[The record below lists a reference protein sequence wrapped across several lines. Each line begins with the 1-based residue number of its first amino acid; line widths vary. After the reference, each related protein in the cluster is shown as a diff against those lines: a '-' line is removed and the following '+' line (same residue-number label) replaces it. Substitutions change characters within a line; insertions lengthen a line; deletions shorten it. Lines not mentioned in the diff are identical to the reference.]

1 MRAKSSRSCS
11 PSPPCSCSRPP
22 GSASNAGASARRR
35 HEQPGAHAARTARL
49 VARRAG
55 RASRRLA
62 PDRERDRDEQVR
74 PEPAARVPHRT
85 PVPPFDRIHFRT
97 RQGLTVSTR
106 TLIRIAAVVAL
117 LAYLGYTH
125 FAKPNHGAHAY
136 TAAPI
141 AAHAKTFTLG
151 TLAFSACELPQKK
164 SGATT
169 SAYCAPLRV
178 PENRAAPDGR
188 QIDLRLALIKSDAAA
203 ADTDIVVFL
212 AGGPGQSA
220 IDTWPRIAGAFAPLK
235 RHHHILL
242 LDQRGT
248 GQSNPLLCPGRSDEP
263 KPTDLDDSTDPKRM
277 AQAARAC
284 REAIAAKAD
293 ARFYTTTD
301 AVADLEAL
309 RQALGAPLF
318 DLVGVSYGTRV
329 AQQYAQHHPDAI
341 RSLVLDSVAPNELVL
356 AEDFAQ
362 NLEDALKAQFALCG
376 KAPECAKAFGDP
388 YASLGT
394 LRAQLKAQP
403 RDASLRDPVTFQPL
417 TRRIDDRVVAGL
429 VRMFAYTPET
439 AALLPLSI
447 NEGLHGD
454 FTPLLGQA
462 QVLTEDMA
470 DLAESGMQLSV
481 ICSEDA
487 DLLTPRPQDK
497 DMVLGTA
504 MIDGLQ
510 AACAQWPRGSRPADF
525 HEPLR
530 GDVPTLVLEGEFDP
544 V

>member
-1 MRAKSSRSCS
+1 M
-11 PSPPCSCSRPP
+11 
-22 GSASNAGASARRR
+22 
-35 HEQPGAHAARTARL
+35 TA
-49 VARRAG
+49 
-55 RASRRLA
+55 
-62 PDRERDRDEQVR
+62 
-74 PEPAARVPHRT
+74 
-85 PVPPFDRIHFRT
+85 
-97 RQGLTVSTR
+97 R
-106 TLIRIAAVVAL
+106 TLIRLAAVAAL
-117 LAYLGYTH
+117 LAYAGYTR
-125 FAKPNHGAHAY
+125 FAKPSHGAHAY

-141 AAHAKTFTLG
+141 AAHAKSFTLG
-151 TLAFSACELPQKK
+151 TLAFHACELPQKK

-169 SAYCAPLRV
+169 SAFCAPLQV
-178 PENRAAPDGR
+178 PENRAAPDAR
-188 QIDLRLALIKSDAAA
+188 RIDLRLALIKSDAAA
-203 ADTDIVVFL
+203 ADTDIVVFI

-220 IDTWPRIAGAFAPLK
+220 IDTWPRIAGAFGPLK

-263 KPTDLDDSTDPKRM
+263 RASDIDDSTDPARM
-277 AQAARAC
+277 AESARAC
-284 REAIAAKAD
+284 RDAIAGKAD
-293 ARFYTTTD
+293 ARYYTTTE

-376 KAPECAKAFGDP
+376 KTPACAQAFGDP
-388 YASLGT
+388 YASLGA

-403 RDASLRDPVTFQPL
+403 HDVSLRDPVTNQPL
-417 TRRIDDRVVAGL
+417 TRRLDDRVVAGL

-447 NEGLHGD
+447 NEARHAD

-462 QVLTEDMA
+462 QVLTADMA

-497 DMVLGTA
+497 DLVLGTA
-504 MIDGLQ
+504 MIDGLS
-510 AACAQWPRGSRPADF
+510 AACAEWPRGTRPPDF

-530 GDVPTLVLEGEFDP
+530 GNVPALVLEGEFDP
-544 V
+544 VTPPRYGEMVVKSLTNARLLVAKGQGHNVIGRGCVPKLVADFVDKLETKTLDASCVDALGPMPAFIDFNGAAP